1 VLSAELRAS
10 IWASRSTESPSA
22 PGTGGSFDLADGAIA
37 GCARARRDRRLS
49 PGACVGASVV
59 RLHGSGYGV
68 TDPDDES
75 AWWTAAFV
83 EASLRI
89 RLTPGN
95 AVRLAAQ
102 GVVPLGRPNFALG
115 GVGQV
120 FEPASF
126 WLRGTLGWEL
136 HF

>member
-1 VLSAELRAS
+1 MR
-10 IWASRSTESPSA
+10 
-22 PGTGGSFDLADGAIA
+22 LA
-37 GCARARRDRRLS
+37 
-49 PGACVGASVV
+49 PGACIGGSVV
-59 RLHGSGYGV
+59 RLHGTGYGV
-68 TDPDDES
+68 TDPGDAV
-75 AWWTAAFV
+75 AWWTVAFA
-83 EASLRI
+83 EANLRI
-89 RLTPGN
+89 RLTPSN

-102 GVVPLGRPNFALG
+102 GLVPLGLPNFAIG